1 MKRMKKSTWMAV
13 GILALVLAACNTSGA
28 ATDESEIPIVVDD
41 LSVIADGRL
50 NPIESAQLSFSTGG
64 EIIAV
69 LVEEGESVVR
79 GQPLVQLGNRE
90 QFEAAVAAAGLELV
104 SSEQALNDLYE
115 NSETMAAQSQQ
126 NLANA
131 RDELRIAEY
140 TWSVQQ
146 EGNRA
151 SASSI
156 NGAEAN
162 LILARKKLDDA
173 QDNFGN
179 TSSNNEAGKA
189 LAQKNLSNAQ
199 RDYDSALR
207 SLNWLTGRPTDI
219 QQAMLDADVA
229 IAQANTEAAEREL
242 DDRADG
248 PHPNDVAF
256 AEARLAN
263 AQAQLAAA
271 EAALANSEL
280 KAPFD
285 GIVAGVMTKIGEIAA
300 PGQPAVVLADLSS
313 WIVETDNLTEIELP
327 QIEVGQSVTVSF
339 DALSGVELQGTVTA
353 IRPLFEIRQGDV
365 TYVVKISLDE
375 SDPRLQW
382 GMTAVVTFG
391 ESAAAA
397 VPTESDSGG

>member
-1 MKRMKKSTWMAV
+1 MKRMKKSTWMAA
-13 GILALVLAACNTSGA
+13 GILALALAACNANGA
-28 ATDESEIPIVVDD
+28 ATEEGDIPIVVDD

-69 LVEEGESVVR
+69 LVKEGDSVVS

-90 QFEAAVAAAGLELV
+90 QFQAALAAAGLELV
-104 SSEQALNDLYE
+104 SAEQAFDALYE
-115 NSETMAAQSQQ
+115 NSETMAAQAQQ
-126 NLANA
+126 ILANA

-151 SASSI
+151 SKSSI

-207 SLNWLTGRPTDI
+207 NLNWLTGRPTDI

-229 IAQANTEAAEREL
+229 IAQANVEAAEREL
-242 DDRADG
+242 QDRADG
-248 PHPNDVAF
+248 PHPNDVTL

-280 KAPFD
+280 TAPFA
-285 GIVAGVMTKIGEIAA
+285 GTVAGVMTKVGEMAA

-375 SDPRLQW
+375 NDPRLQW

-391 ESAAAA
+391 ESARAA
-397 VPTESDSGG
+397 E

>member
-1 MKRMKKSTWMAV
+1 MKQMKKSIWMAV
-13 GILALVLAACNTSGA
+13 GILALALAACNTNGA
-28 ATDESEIPIVVDD
+28 ATDESEIPIVVDN

-69 LVEEGESVVR
+69 LVEEGDSVKR

-104 SSEQALNDLYE
+104 SAEQALNDLYE
-115 NSETMAAQSQQ
+115 NSETMAAQAQQ

-131 RDELRIAEY
+131 REELRKAEY

-151 SASSI
+151 SVSSI

-162 LILARKKLDDA
+162 LILARQKLEDA
-173 QDNFGN
+173 QDAFG
-179 TSSNNEAGKA
+179 SAPGSNDAAKA

-207 SLNWLTGRPTDI
+207 NLNWLTGRPTDI

-229 IAQANTEAAEREL
+229 IAQANVEAAERDL
-242 DDRADG
+242 QDRADG

-263 AQAQLAAA
+263 AEAQLAAA

-280 KAPFD
+280 SAPFY
-285 GIVAGVMTKIGEIAA
+285 GTVAGVMAKVGEMAA

-313 WIVETDNLTEIELP
+313 WIIETDNLTEIELP

-339 DALSGVELQGTVTA
+339 DALSDVDLQGTVTA

-375 SDPRLQW
+375 NDPRLQW

-391 ESAAAA
+391 ESARA
-397 VPTESDSGG
+397 VE

>member
-1 MKRMKKSTWMAV
+1 MTSFGKSRWVALSV
-13 GILALVLAACNTSGA
+13 LAFALAACGSNGNETE
-28 ATDESEIPIVVDD
+28 ESAVPIVVDD

-69 LVEEGESVVR
+69 LVEEGDTVAS

-90 QFEAAVAAAGLELV
+90 QFEAAVAAAGLEFV

-115 NSETMAAQSQQ
+115 NSETMAALAQQ

-151 SASSI
+151 SESSI

-173 QDNFGN
+173 REEFGS
-179 TSSNNEAGKA
+179 TSSSNDAGKA

-199 RDYDSALR
+199 RDHDSALR

-229 IAQANTEAAEREL
+229 IAQANVAAAEREL
-242 DDRADG
+242 EDRTDG
-248 PHPNDVAF
+248 PHPNDLAL

-280 KAPFD
+280 TAPFA
-285 GIVAGVMTKIGEIAA
+285 GTVAGVMTKVGEMAA

-365 TYVVKISLDE
+365 TYAVKISLDE
-375 SDPRLQW
+375 NDPRLQW
-382 GMTAVVTFG
+382 GMTAIVTFG
-391 ESAAAA
+391 EPARA
-397 VPTESDSGG
+397 VE

>member
-1 MKRMKKSTWMAV
+1 MTSFGKSRWVALGV
-13 GILALVLAACNTSGA
+13 LAFVLAACGSNGNETE
-28 ATDESEIPIVVDD
+28 ESAVPIVVDD

-69 LVEEGESVVR
+69 LVEEGELVVS

-104 SSEQALNDLYE
+104 SAEQALNDLNE
-115 NSETMAAQSQQ
+115 NSDTMAAQAQQ

-151 SASSI
+151 SESSI

-173 QDNFGN
+173 REEFGS
-179 TSSNNEAGKA
+179 TSSSNDAGKA

-199 RDYDSALR
+199 RDHDSALR

-229 IAQANTEAAEREL
+229 IAQANVAAAEREL
-242 DDRADG
+242 EDRTDG
-248 PHPNDVAF
+248 PHPNDLAL

-271 EAALANSEL
+271 ESALANSEL
-280 KAPFD
+280 TAPFA
-285 GIVAGVMTKIGEIAA
+285 GTVAGVMTKVGEMAV

-327 QIEVGQSVTVSF
+327 QIEVGQSVSVSF
-339 DALSGVELQGTVTA
+339 DALSDVELQGTVTA

-375 SDPRLQW
+375 NDPRLQW

-391 ESAAAA
+391 KSARAA
-397 VPTESDSGG
+397 E

>member
-1 MKRMKKSTWMAV
+1 MTSFGKSRWVALSV
-13 GILALVLAACNTSGA
+13 LAFALAACGSNGNETE
-28 ATDESEIPIVVDD
+28 ESAVPIVVDD

-69 LVEEGESVVR
+69 LVEEGDSVAS

-115 NSETMAAQSQQ
+115 NSETMAAQAQQ

-151 SASSI
+151 SESSI

-173 QDNFGN
+173 REEFGS
-179 TSSNNEAGKA
+179 TSSNNDAGKA

-199 RDYDSALR
+199 RDHDSALR

-229 IAQANTEAAEREL
+229 IAQANVAAAEREL
-242 DDRADG
+242 EDRTDG
-248 PHPNDVAF
+248 PHPNDLAL

-263 AQAQLAAA
+263 AEAQLAAA
-271 EAALANSEL
+271 QAALANSEL
-280 KAPFD
+280 TAPFA
-285 GIVAGVMTKIGEIAA
+285 GTVAGVMTKVGEMAA

-365 TYVVKISLDE
+365 TYAVKISLDE
-375 SDPRLQW
+375 NDPRLQW
-382 GMTAVVTFG
+382 GMTAIVTFG
-391 ESAAAA
+391 EPARA
-397 VPTESDSGG
+397 VE

>member
-1 MKRMKKSTWMAV
+1 MMKRMKKSTWMSV
-13 GILALVLAACNTSGA
+13 GILTLAIAACNTNGA
-28 ATDESEIPIVVDD
+28 ATEEGEIPIVVDN

-69 LVEEGESVVR
+69 LVEEGELVVS

-115 NSETMAAQSQQ
+115 NSETMAAQAQQ

-151 SASSI
+151 SESSI

-173 QDNFGN
+173 REEFGS
-179 TSSNNEAGKA
+179 TSSSNDAGKA

-199 RDYDSALR
+199 RDHDSALR

-229 IAQANTEAAEREL
+229 IAQANVEAAEREL
-242 DDRADG
+242 EDRGNG
-248 PHPNDVAF
+248 PHPNDIVL

-263 AQAQLAAA
+263 AEAQLAAA

-280 KAPFD
+280 KAPFA
-285 GIVAGVMTKIGEIAA
+285 GTVAGVMTKVGEMAV

-327 QIEVGQSVTVSF
+327 QIEVGQSVSVSF
-339 DALSGVELQGTVTA
+339 DALSDVELQGTVTA

-365 TYVVKISLDE
+365 TYIVKISLDE
-375 SDPRLQW
+375 NDPRLQW

-391 ESAAAA
+391 ESARAA
-397 VPTESDSGG
+397 E

>member
-1 MKRMKKSTWMAV
+1 MKRMKKSTWMAA
-13 GILALVLAACNTSGA
+13 GILALALAACNANGA
-28 ATDESEIPIVVDD
+28 ATEEGDIPIVVDD

-50 NPIESAQLSFSTGG
+50 NPIESAQLSFSSGG

-69 LVEEGESVVR
+69 LVKEGDSVVS

-90 QFEAAVAAAGLELV
+90 QFQAPLAAAGLELV
-104 SSEQALNDLYE
+104 SAEQALDALYE
-115 NSETMAAQSQQ
+115 NSETMAAQAQQ
-126 NLANA
+126 ILAKA

-151 SASSI
+151 SKSSI

-207 SLNWLTGRPTDI
+207 NLNWLTGRPTDI

-229 IAQANTEAAEREL
+229 IAQANVEAAERDL
-242 DDRADG
+242 QDRADG
-248 PHPNDVAF
+248 PHPNDVTL

-280 KAPFD
+280 TAPFA
-285 GIVAGVMTKIGEIAA
+285 GTVAGVMTKVGEMAA

-375 SDPRLQW
+375 NDPRLQW

-391 ESAAAA
+391 ESARAA
-397 VPTESDSGG
+397 E